1 MTIIY
6 PMFVI
11 NETDVRFYISYL
23 SKNVEKQICGCYL
36 AKRIGFRKE
45 ADTII

>member
-11 NETDVRFYISYL
+11 NETDVRFYISLL
-23 SKNVEKQICGCYL
+23 SKNAVYL
-36 AKRIGFRKE
+36 SHTKLFSWLFPK
-45 ADTII
+45 